1 MAGIRCTPDELIC
14 TGLGVFSEYR
24 KYEIIMY
31 MYIRTMYMHS
41 TKNMHTTIFSHR
53 EGEAVQSTFHV
64 NDDMGREISAGLSP
78 SELHLNMN
86 VS

>member
-24 KYEIIMY
+24 KYNVHV
-31 MYIRTMYMHS
+31 YIYMHS
-41 TKNMHTTIFSHR
+41 TKNMYTTIFSHR
-53 EGEAVQSTFHV
+53 EGEAVQSTVHV

-78 SELHLNMN
+78 SELHLNMI